1 MLPFELSTNICSL
14 VPNADRLVLSAATA
28 LHAQQQGAVSP
39 KRAFTITDVRL
50 REAPSTDSRVIVIL
64 PKATLVAIG
73 DCDDTWCGV
82 DFRGIGGF
90 AARRYLAFSRPV
102 DVDDTAATQQSALQ
116 RTGRGYIN
124 SRGEWVPSPQRTP
137 DGKVPAGATAQC
149 RDGTYSFSRSR
160 RGTCSW
166 HGGVAKW
173 L

>member
-1 MLPFELSTNICSL
+1 MRRLALYLAT
-14 VPNADRLVLSAATA
+14 LVLAGSFSATA
-28 LHAQQQGAVSP
+28 QQPGAAGVP
-39 KRAFTITDVRL
+39 QRAFTTADVRL
-50 REAPSTDSRVIVIL
+50 REAPSTDARVIVIL
-64 PKATLVAIG
+64 PKATLVALG

-82 DFRGIGGF
+82 EFRGIEGF

-102 DVDDTAATQQSALQ
+102 DVDDTAAKQQSAPPQ
-116 RTGRGYIN
+116 TGRGYIN

-137 DGKVPAGATAQC
+137 DGKAPNGATAQC